1 MTQRQAERLAWVIGA
16 IGILGTLIGCTT
28 AMPAFPHAWLA
39 ALTAWLGWPLGC
51 LGLLLIHAL
60 TGGRWGYA
68 IRPQLVAGMSTLWL
82 LVPAL
87 IPVSLTLPDLYQW
100 ARPGASAHLANG
112 FYLNLPFFTV
122 RAIVYLVAWIGLRSL
137 VLRAL
142 QSDDPDAAL
151 ARIAPAGLIV
161 LALTITFS
169 AIDLTMSLDPQFNSS
184 VYGLIAMSE
193 MGLFAL
199 SIAVLAAAVS
209 TIAAETLATLGKL
222 LLGLVLLWAYLDF
235 MQLLIVWQ
243 SDLAAEAP
251 WYLARSAGAWGIVA
265 TLVSAAH
272 FALPFCALI
281 WPQVRRSRRGVITV
295 TTLLILSEVLR
306 AWWIVIPASSF
317 GFDPIDVAA
326 MTGLLGVGAALTLRG
341 SKHSRSLPM
350 QATTA
355 GEQRV

>member
-16 IGILGTLIGCTT
+16 IGILGTLIGCAT

-60 TGGRWGYA
+60 TGGRWGYV
-68 IRPQLVAGMSTLWL
+68 IRPQLVAGTSTLWL

-87 IPVSLTLPDLYQW
+87 IPYSLTLPDLYPW
-100 ARPGASAHLANG
+100 ARPGAPAHLANG

-122 RAIVYLVAWIGLRSL
+122 RVILYLTVWIGLRSL

-142 QSDDPDAAL
+142 QSDDADAAL
-151 ARIAPAGLIV
+151 ARVAPAGLIV

-169 AIDLTMSLDPQFNSS
+169 AVDLTMSLDPQFNSS

-199 SIAVLAAAVS
+199 SIAVFAAALSTVS
-209 TIAAETLATLGKL
+209 AQTPPTLGKL

-243 SDLAAEAP
+243 SDLATEAP
-251 WYLARSAGAWGIVA
+251 WYLARSAGAWGVVA
-265 TLVSAAH
+265 TLVSVGH

-281 WPQVRRSRRGVITV
+281 WPQVRRSRRGIVSV
-295 TTLLILSEVLR
+295 TTLLILTEVLR
-306 AWWIVIPASSF
+306 AWWLVIPASNF

-326 MTGLLGVGAALTLRG
+326 MIGLLGIGAALTLRG
-341 SKHSRSLPM
+341 AKRSRRLPM
-350 QATTA
+350 QATAA
-355 GEQRV
+355 GEHRV